1 MRLELIS
8 IELIRGFKPNETRIN
23 KYRPNKGRD
32 L

>member
-8 IELIRGFKPNETRIN
+8 IESIRDSKPNETRIN
-23 KYRPNKGRD
+23 KYRLNKSRD